1 LVFRDTLKIYET
13 KRVLFLDMNEMVM
26 KREPRTFILFMAFL
40 FAFTCAY
47 SLFDAIREADF
58 LSGKKYEATDIEDVY
73 AEKQS
78 SPDAALVS
86 PTLFSPLLDIIFG
99 FLPSSSTPNIFF
111 TPTFSVLRC

>member
-1 LVFRDTLKIYET
+1 MKLPFSDTF
-13 KRVLFLDMNEMVM
+13 KRNKKPLTLF
-26 KREPRTFILFMAFL
+26 IAFMAFL

-58 LSGKKYEATDIEDVY
+58 LSGKKYEATDIGDVY

>member
-1 LVFRDTLKIYET
+1 MKLHLFETFKSKKESLTL
-13 KRVLFLDMNEMVM
+13 
-26 KREPRTFILFMAFL
+26 FIAFMAFL
-40 FAFTCAY
+40 FGFTRTY
-47 SLFDAIREADF
+47 SLYDATREADF
-58 LSGKKYEATDIEDVY
+58 LSPNKYEARDIEEIY

-111 TPTFSVLRC
+111 TTTFSVLRC

>member
-1 LVFRDTLKIYET
+1 MKKVHCTL
-13 KRVLFLDMNEMVM
+13 
-26 KREPRTFILFMAFL
+26 ILFMVFL
-40 FAFTCAY
+40 LAFTCAY

-58 LSGKKYEATDIEDVY
+58 LSGKKYEATDIGDVY

-86 PTLFSPLLDIIFG
+86 PSLFSPLLDIIFG